1 MPTLAQDYHYH
12 YYFNLS
18 KRLKRS
24 TERVEVM
31 VIQLQR
37 NARLNK
43 LQREVGRE
51 RVREEEMN

>member
-24 TERVEVM
+24 TGRVEVM

-51 RVREEEMN
+51 RVREEKMN